1 MKVSE
6 IEMYAAQT
14 PQQIAD
20 EFLVSLGSFGRACD
34 ALDQVLAAFADAKD
48 AMWRPAATAQSIEE
62 AA

>member
-6 IEMYAAQT
+6 IEMYAVRT

-20 EFLVSLGSFGRACD
+20 DFLVSLGSFGRACD
-34 ALDQVLAAFADAKD
+34 ALDQILAAFADAKD
-48 AMWRPAATAQSIEE
+48 AMWQPAATHSIEE